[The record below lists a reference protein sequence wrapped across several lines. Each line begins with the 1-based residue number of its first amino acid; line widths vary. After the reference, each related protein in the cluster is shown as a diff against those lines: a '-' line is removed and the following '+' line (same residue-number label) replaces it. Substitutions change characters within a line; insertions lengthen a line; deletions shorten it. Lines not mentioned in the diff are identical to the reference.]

1 LETFLWGFFFL
12 ISFCFI
18 IHFKL
23 NYNPKRKELQI
34 AIKIGYNQDMQKVAI
49 FSVKGGVGKSTVS
62 AGLCYALRDKGYK
75 VGYLEVDIS
84 GTSGHR
90 AFGIDP
96 PRLGLDTKNQKLI
109 PPIVSG
115 IRMFPLASK
124 FTESA
129 CVGWRSSDR
138 ELQVGG
144 EQVIDKGRT
153 GFIEELLTRAIDW
166 EDTEWLVLDL
176 PPSTSDETFAFFDC
190 LPELCGVILISQPS
204 AIAVVGL
211 RKTIDFL
218 KGNQKPILGLVE
230 NMGKVL
236 CPYCSQEF
244 YSLASQ
250 RIDLVSFAKRE
261 GIPFL
266 VSIPQ
271 VSDMSQLKPYFDELA
286 DKAIRTEGK
295 VLKQNPLSAKARL
308 ERALIKKGLGL

>member
-1 LETFLWGFFFL
+1 
-12 ISFCFI
+12 
-18 IHFKL
+18 
-23 NYNPKRKELQI
+23 
-34 AIKIGYNQDMQKVAI
+34 MQKIAL
-49 FSVKGGVGKSTVS
+49 FSVKGGVGKSSVS
-62 AGLCYALRDKGYK
+62 AGLCYALRDKGHN

-109 PPIVSG
+109 PPLVDG

-144 EQVIDKGRT
+144 DKVIDKGRT
-153 GFIEELLTRAIDW
+153 GFIEEILTRAVDW
-166 EDTEWLVLDL
+166 GDTEWLVLDL
-176 PPSTSDETFAFFDC
+176 PPSSSDETFAFFKC
-190 LPELCGVILISQPS
+190 LPDLYGAILVSQPS
-204 AIAVVGL
+204 EIATVGL

-218 KGNQKPILGLVE
+218 KTNRKPILGLVE
-230 NMGKVL
+230 NMAKVL
-236 CPYCSQEF
+236 CPYCSKEF
-244 YSLASQ
+244 YSFTSE
-250 RIDLVSFAKRE
+250 RIDLVSLAKQE

-271 VSDMSQLKPYFDELA
+271 VSGMSQLKPYFDELA
-286 DKAIRTEGK
+286 DKVIKAEGK
-295 VLKQNPLSAKARL
+295 VLKQDVLTMGARL
-308 ERALIKKGLGL
+308 ERVMIKKGLGV

>member
-1 LETFLWGFFFL
+1 
-12 ISFCFI
+12 
-18 IHFKL
+18 
-23 NYNPKRKELQI
+23 
-34 AIKIGYNQDMQKVAI
+34 MQKVAL

-62 AGLCYALRDKGYK
+62 AGLCYGLRDKGYK

-109 PPIVSG
+109 PPLVDG

-124 FTESA
+124 FTEDA
-129 CVGWRSSDR
+129 AIGWRSSDR

-144 EQVIDKGRT
+144 DKVIDKGRT
-153 GFIEELLTRAIDW
+153 GFIEEILTRAVDW
-166 EDTEWLVLDL
+166 GDLDWLVLDL
-176 PPSTSDETFAFFDC
+176 PPSTSDETFAFFKC
-190 LPELCGVILISQPS
+190 LPDLYGVVLISQPS
-204 AIAVVGL
+204 AISVIGL

-218 KGNQKPILGLVE
+218 KTIQKPILGLVE

-244 YSLASQ
+244 YSFTSE
-250 RIDLVSFAKRE
+250 RIDLVSLAKQE
-261 GIPFL
+261 NIPFL
-266 VSIPQ
+266 VSVPQ

-286 DKAIRTEGK
+286 DKVIKAEGK
-295 VLKQNPLSAKARL
+295 ILKQDVLTIGARL
-308 ERALIKKGLGL
+308 ERAVIKKGLGL